1 MMQIQIFSRFLLIS
15 LFLVS
20 CTAVHAAKQ
29 PDWLNGSSSEYP
41 DELYLVGRGVGS
53 TEAEAQNRA
62 RGDLATIF
70 EVRVQMSSENTT
82 TVARTGKKEQVS
94 TAASQQVS
102 TSTDEVISGIN
113 IAKIWRDPVTK
124 DFHAFAVL
132 SRTQA
137 GASLREELGKIDNE
151 VKQQVQTAQA
161 TQDILQKIGALTH
174 ALDVSIKRDGFQSSL
189 KVVDPSGQGV
199 EAPISQSSIRAQIND
214 LMKSVRIAPE
224 VAESSGASEFPGIL
238 RGGLASAGFLAAHSG
253 EADLVLVGKLTLTDL
268 GRRENWNW
276 VRATVESSCCRFTP
290 IRSRIGPTIPSFSV
304 NSAASRCSGS
314 IWALPRSVASS
325 CALTTASC
333 AFSVNLSNRN
343 AIVRSLLSP
352 RIYSAPAGF

>member
-1 MMQIQIFSRFLLIS
+1 MMHIQTLSKYLFIS

-20 CTAVHAAKQ
+20 SIVAQAAVKQ

-70 EVRVQMSSENTT
+70 EVRVQVSSENTT
-82 TVARTGKKEQVS
+82 TVAKAGKKEQVNTS
-94 TAASQQVS
+94 ASQQVS

-137 GASLREELGKIDNE
+137 GASLREELAKIDSD

-161 TQDILQKIGALTH
+161 TQDPLQKIGALTR
-174 ALDVSIKRDGFQSSL
+174 ALGVSIKRDGFQASL

-199 EAPISQSSIRAQIND
+199 EAAVSQSSIRAQIND
-214 LMKSVRIAPE
+214 LMKGVRIAPE
-224 VAESSGASEFPGIL
+224 VAESSGASEFAGIL
-238 RGGLASAGFLAAHSG
+238 RGGLASAGFLAAHA
-253 EADLVLVGKLTLTDL
+253 EDADLVLVGKLTLSDL

-276 VRATVESSCCRFTP
+276 VRATVEVSLVEKSSGRVRGSKSWPVKSSAQDAPTA
-290 IRSRIGPTIPSFSV
+290 RSRALIEVEKIFKEELRSTIIDF
-304 NSAASRCSGS
+304 
-314 IWALPRSVASS
+314 ASS
-325 CALTTASC
+325 
-333 AFSVNLSNRN
+333 
-343 AIVRSLLSP
+343 
-352 RIYSAPAGF
+352 

>member
-1 MMQIQIFSRFLLIS
+1 MMQMKTLSKLLLIS

-20 CTAVHAAKQ
+20 SISAQAAVKQ

-70 EVRVQMSSENTT
+70 EVRVQVSSENTT
-82 TVARTGKKEQVS
+82 TVAQSGKKEQVNNLA
-94 TAASQQVS
+94 TQQVS

-137 GASLREELGKIDNE
+137 GASLREELGKIDSE
-151 VKQQVQTAQA
+151 VKQQVQSAQA
-161 TQDILQKIGALTH
+161 TGDPLQKIGALTR
-174 ALDVSIKRDGFQSSL
+174 ALEVSIKRDGLQSSL

-199 EAPISQSSIRAQIND
+199 EAAVSQSSIRTQIND
-214 LMKSVRIAPE
+214 LMKSVRIVPE
-224 VAESSGASEFPGIL
+224 VAENSGASEFAGIL
-238 RGGLASAGFLAAHSG
+238 RGGLASAGFLAAHAD
-253 EADLVLVGKLTLTDL
+253 EADLILVGKLILSDL

-276 VRATVESSCCRFTP
+276 VRATVEVALVEKSSGRVRGSKTWP
-290 IRSRIGPTIPSFSV
+290 VKSSAQDAPTARSRALLEVERVFK
-304 NSAASRCSGS
+304 NELRSA
-314 IWALPRSVASS
+314 IIEFASS
-325 CALTTASC
+325 
-333 AFSVNLSNRN
+333 
-343 AIVRSLLSP
+343 
-352 RIYSAPAGF
+352 